1 MEGFLMKRWNA
12 FIELIRAT
20 IDLKVK
26 GISNKEKALKM
37 GYAEQASNMKCKGEQ
52 S

>member
-12 FIELIRAT
+12 FTELIRAT

-37 GYAEQASNMKCKGEQ
+37 GHAEQASNMKCKGEQ